1 MTTKKLTLAA
11 IFASLTCVATIY
23 LYIPATY
30 GYINLGDTIIL
41 IGSLFLG
48 PTYSM
53 LSAGIGS
60 VLADVVLGYLSYAP
74 ATLIIKCTMG
84 FLASFMIH
92 KFRKKIPVV
101 LLSYALAE
109 LIMIVFYTIYDAI
122 LYGKS
127 VIITTLP
134 GNTTQGVINL
144 VVAFIFFMIIRKNKI
159 FR

>member
-23 LYIPATY
+23 LCIPATY

-109 LIMIVFYTIYDAI
+109 LIMIVFYTIYDAF

-127 VIITTLP
+127 AIIATLP
-134 GNTTQGVINL
+134 IDFCKSFVGL
-144 VVAFIFFMIIRKNKI
+144 NKSFLASSI
-159 FR
+159 ALRRL